1 MDSAW
6 KAGVKRGLWK
16 GWKGGELWVFVLAWA
31 LTGAILETRPSAVQ
45 GRGIRKLLAWLKGD
59 GFEDPVEALARKK
72 AKKAAMKKE
81 KEGRT

>member
-31 LTGAILETRPSAVQ
+31 LMGAILEARPSAVQ
-45 GRGIRKLLAWLKGD
+45 GRGIRKAFAWLKGD
-59 GFEDPVEALARKK
+59 GFEDPVDVLARRK
-72 AKKAAMKKE
+72 AKKAAQR
-81 KEGRT
+81 EGRA